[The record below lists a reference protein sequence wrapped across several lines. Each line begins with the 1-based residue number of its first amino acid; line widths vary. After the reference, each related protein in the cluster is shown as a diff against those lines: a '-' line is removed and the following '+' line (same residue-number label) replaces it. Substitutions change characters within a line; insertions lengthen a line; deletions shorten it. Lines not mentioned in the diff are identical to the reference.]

1 MQIYEKISI
10 YCKWLNLRNY
20 GANYALMKIF
30 GRVPVLRAIY
40 RNFYRGLQKQVNSNW
55 CGDSLIQMTDD
66 CDRLICNIEKFGF
79 SKGLNLRQTAVDA
92 INKYAFSAPT
102 YAYLDKGSGFLM
114 HERTVAEAKLQ
125 KKILLSHY
133 CNVYKDCSVI
143 KSISDSKGLSTIA
156 RKYLGGDAKRIATQL
171 WWTFPV
177 EVDAQTRSR
186 AAHFF
191 HRDLDGWAFLKF
203 FFYITPVL
211 ANEGAHVFAEGSHRP
226 SFLQILKERF
236 RINRHS
242 DFIVSKWYP
251 SIIETIGPAGMGLV
265 EDTFGLHKG
274 LTPKGEPR
282 LILCIVFGHN
292 TYKGIQ
298 EFTAAPHEL
307 RNI

>member
-1 MQIYEKISI
+1 MAKYIELY
-10 YCKWLNLRNY
+10 
-20 GANYALMKIF
+20 
-30 GRVPVLRAIY
+30 
-40 RNFYRGLQKQVNSNW
+40 
-55 CGDSLIQMTDD
+55 
-66 CDRLICNIEKFGF
+66 RLIFNIEKFGL
-79 SKGLNLRQTAVDA
+79 SKGLNLRKTAVDA
-92 INKYAFSAPT
+92 INNYAFSAPT
-102 YAYLDKGSGFLM
+102 YAYLDKYSGFLM
-114 HERTVAEAKLQ
+114 HERIAAEAKLQ

-143 KSISDSKGLSTIA
+143 KSISDSEGLSAIA

-186 AAHFF
+186 GAHFF

-226 SFLQILKERF
+226 TFVQILKERF

-242 DFIVSKWYP
+242 DFIVSKWYS
-251 SIIETIGPAGMGLV
+251 SIVETIGPAGTGLV

-274 LTPKGEPR
+274 LTPKTEPR

-292 TYKGIQ
+292 SYKGIQ
-298 EFTAAPHEL
+298 EFTASPQEL